1 MLSVQIGKTFHTGG
15 VIACGHRVSYSFPA
29 KSVFRIAIVADRVS
43 LLEWRGG
50 NRYGQRKTGL
60 LTGKTMLDFSEAR
73 EAMVDRQVRPSDVT
87 RHNII
92 DAMLAIP
99 RETFVP
105 AGQRSVAYVDRDVPL
120 GKGRALLAPRTFSKM
135 LDAAEIAPSET
146 VLDVGCGLGY
156 SSAII
161 ASLCRGVIAVEQ
173 DETMAN
179 AAEAN
184 LAALAIDNA
193 VVLNVPLAEGAP
205 GEGPYD
211 VIVVSGGIAAPPAA
225 LYGQLA
231 DNGRLIAIWMQ
242 NGTGQA
248 RLSVKSGDDVATRW
262 VFDATAPILP
272 GFEAT
277 PSFAF

>member
-1 MLSVQIGKTFHTGG
+1 
-15 VIACGHRVSYSFPA
+15 
-29 KSVFRIAIVADRVS
+29 
-43 LLEWRGG
+43 
-50 NRYGQRKTGL
+50 
-60 LTGKTMLDFSEAR
+60 MLDFTEAR

-105 AGQRSVAYVDRDVPL
+105 ASQRAVAYVDRDVPL

-135 LDAAEIAPSET
+135 LDAAGIGPSET
-146 VLDVGCGLGY
+146 VLDVGSGLGY

-161 ASLCRGVIAVEQ
+161 ARLCRGVIAVEE
-173 DETMAN
+173 DKAMAS

-184 LAALAIDNA
+184 LASLAIDNA
-193 VVLNVPLAEGAP
+193 VMLNQPLAGGAS

-211 VIVVSGGIAAPPAA
+211 VIVVSGGIATDPAV
-225 LYGQLA
+225 LYEQLA
-231 DNGRLIAIWMQ
+231 EDGRLIAIWMQ

-272 GFEAT
+272 GFEAK
-277 PSFAF
+277 PAFAF

>member
-1 MLSVQIGKTFHTGG
+1 
-15 VIACGHRVSYSFPA
+15 
-29 KSVFRIAIVADRVS
+29 
-43 LLEWRGG
+43 
-50 NRYGQRKTGL
+50 
-60 LTGKTMLDFSEAR
+60 MLDFTEAR

-92 DAMLAIP
+92 EAMLAIP

-105 AGQRSVAYVDRDVPL
+105 ASQRAVAYVDRDAPL
-120 GKGRALLAPRTFSKM
+120 GKDRVLLAPRTFSKM
-135 LDAAEIAPSET
+135 LDAAEIGTSET

-161 ASLCRGVIAVEQ
+161 ARLCRGVIAVEQ
-173 DETMAN
+173 DEAMAS

-184 LAALAIDNA
+184 LASLAIDNA
-193 VVLNVPLAEGAP
+193 VVLNNPLSAGAP

-211 VIVVSGGIAAPPAA
+211 VIVVSGGIASDPNA
-225 LYGQLA
+225 LYDQLA
-231 DNGRLIAIWMQ
+231 EDGRLIAIWMQ

-277 PSFAF
+277 PAFAF

>member
-1 MLSVQIGKTFHTGG
+1 MHDYTL
-15 VIACGHRVSYSFPA
+15 
-29 KSVFRIAIVADRVS
+29 
-43 LLEWRGG
+43 
-50 NRYGQRKTGL
+50 
-60 LTGKTMLDFSEAR
+60 AR
-73 EAMVDRQVRPSDVT
+73 EAMVEGQVRPSDVT
-87 RHNII
+87 RSNII

-105 AGQRSVAYVDRDVPL
+105 ASQRPVAYVDRDVPL
-120 GKGRALLAPRTFSKM
+120 GKGRALLAPRTFAKM
-135 LDAAEIAPSET
+135 LDVAEIAPGET
-146 VLDVGCGLGY
+146 VLDIGCGLGY
-156 SSAII
+156 SSAVI
-161 ASLCRGVIAVEQ
+161 SRLCRGVIAVEQ
-173 DETMAN
+173 DETMAS

-193 VVLNVPLAEGAP
+193 VVLTRPLVEGVP

-225 LYGQLA
+225 LFDQLA
-231 DNGRLIAIWMQ
+231 EGGRLIAPWMQ
-242 NGTGQA
+242 NGTGQV

-262 VFDATAPILP
+262 VFDAAAPILP

>member
-1 MLSVQIGKTFHTGG
+1 MQDYTL
-15 VIACGHRVSYSFPA
+15 
-29 KSVFRIAIVADRVS
+29 
-43 LLEWRGG
+43 
-50 NRYGQRKTGL
+50 
-60 LTGKTMLDFSEAR
+60 AR
-73 EAMVDRQVRPSDVT
+73 ETMVDGQVRPSDVT

-92 DAMLAIP
+92 DAMMTIP

-105 AGQRSVAYVDRDVPL
+105 ASQRHVAYVERDVPL
-120 GKGRALLAPRTFSKM
+120 GRGRALLSARTFSKM
-135 LDAAEIAPSET
+135 LDVAEIGLEET

-161 ASLCRGVIAVEQ
+161 SRLCRGVIAVEQ
-173 DETMAN
+173 DEAMAS

-184 LAALAIDNA
+184 LSALAIDNA
-193 VVLNVPLAEGAP
+193 VVLNQPLAAGVP

-211 VIVVSGGIAAPPAA
+211 VIVVSGGIGVAPTA
-225 LYGQLA
+225 LYDQLA
-231 DNGRLIAIWMQ
+231 ENGRLIAIWMQ
-242 NGTGQA
+242 GGTGQA
-248 RLSVKSGDDVATRW
+248 RLSVKSGNDVATRW